1 MDTTASPT
9 PVGRAL
15 MALFGEQ
22 QRLWRNMLN
31 LPRVFEAA
39 RDVRVG
45 ATPSTVVLEAGTHR
59 LLRYTRET
67 PATQAEPIL
76 FSYALINRPYIL
88 DLQPDKSVVRQYLA
102 RGFDVYLID
111 WGVPTDADR
120 GLTLQDYVCGFL
132 DRCVELV
139 RRTHDEKRVH
149 LLGYCMG
156 GTLATLYGALN
167 PDAVKTLTLLAAPID
182 FAGRE
187 SLLNLWVR
195 GGVFDVD
202 RLLAA
207 YGNCP
212 AWFLQSI
219 FIWMNPVRNF
229 VDKGIAFWEQMS
241 DPDKVAAT
249 FALEHWLNDNIPV
262 AGATFRAF
270 VENLF
275 QRNELARGELR
286 LGPRR
291 IDLGRITCPL
301 LLLTATNDHLVAP
314 ASTEGIRP
322 HVGSTDVTSMAI
334 AAGHV
339 GLVVGAK
346 AHAKVWPEAAR
357 WAAERSTPPSE
368 SRPVSMA
375 GGTISST
382 ARKTTK
388 RPAVHEP
395 RWWAQTR

>member
-1 MDTTASPT
+1 VDTKASPA

-15 MALFGEQ
+15 TALLGEQ
-22 QRLWRNMLN
+22 QRLWRNMFS
-31 LPRVFEAA
+31 LPRVIEAA

-45 ATPSTVVLEAGTHR
+45 ATPSRVVLEAGTHK
-59 LLRYTRET
+59 LLRYQRET
-67 PATQAEPIL
+67 PATQAEPVL
-76 FSYALINRPYIL
+76 LSYALINRPYIL

-102 RGFDVYLID
+102 RGFEVYLID
-111 WGVPTDADR
+111 WGVPTEADR
-120 GLTLQDYVCGFL
+120 GLSLQDYVCGFL
-132 DRCVELV
+132 DRSVELI
-139 RRTHDEKRVH
+139 RRTHDDKRVH

-156 GTLATLYGALN
+156 GTLGTLYSALN

-182 FAGRE
+182 FASSE

-212 AWFLQSI
+212 AWFLQTI
-219 FIWMNPVRNF
+219 FLWMNPVRNF
-229 VDKGIAFWEQMS
+229 VDKGIAFWEQMA

-270 VENLF
+270 VENLY
-275 QRNELARGELR
+275 QRNELVRGQLW

-301 LLLTATNDHLVAP
+301 LLLTASNDHLVAP

-322 HVGSTDVTSMAI
+322 HVGSSDVRSVTI
-334 AAGHV
+334 GAGHV

-346 AHAKVWPEAAR
+346 AHAKVWPEATR
-357 WAAERSTPPSE
+357 WAAERSTPVLEP
-368 SRPVSMA
+368 RPASPA
-375 GGTISST
+375 DGTISST
-382 ARKTTK
+382 TRKTTK
-388 RPAVHEP
+388 RSTVHEP